1 MRMISMSRRI
11 TYCEMISV
19 ILEVKLEV
27 EKDIPFAVNTFS
39 LVLANDDVTESST
52 VLKDEDSVL
61 LTALNLVVACA
72 VTTVIL
78 GSYQRYTHWAQQT
91 FTQPASKVW
100 PFLMYCGALRDLVPV
115 CLGRPPVYA
124 KQAKV
129 EGRAARMATMVEEC
143 ILKNDCN

>member
-78 GSYQRYTHWAQQT
+78 GSYQRYFLGESRQT
-91 FTQPASKVW
+91 GQTLTQPASKVV
-100 PFLMYCGALRDLVPV
+100 PFLMY
-115 CLGRPPVYA
+115 
-124 KQAKV
+124 
-129 EGRAARMATMVEEC
+129 
-143 ILKNDCN
+143 